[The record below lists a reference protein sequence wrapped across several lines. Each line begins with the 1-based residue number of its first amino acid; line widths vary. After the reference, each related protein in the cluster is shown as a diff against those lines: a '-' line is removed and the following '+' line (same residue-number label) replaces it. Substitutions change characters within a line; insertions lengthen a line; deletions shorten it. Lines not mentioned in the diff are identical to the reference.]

1 MISDAGMNRQLA
13 SRSLDTF
20 CHSSSVLLTVAR
32 TSAVPTTGCAES
44 FQAHEHLK
52 KKINECS
59 SLLDKEK
66 DAGRIL
72 KRYLLKVEKVLE
84 GTGRETRL
92 NEMDS
97 SLRKPFLQ
105 LLTFKLIY

>member
-44 FQAHEHLK
+44 FQAYEDLK
-52 KKINECS
+52 KNK
-59 SLLDKEK
+59 
-66 DAGRIL
+66 
-72 KRYLLKVEKVLE
+72 
-84 GTGRETRL
+84 
-92 NEMDS
+92 
-97 SLRKPFLQ
+97 
-105 LLTFKLIY
+105 